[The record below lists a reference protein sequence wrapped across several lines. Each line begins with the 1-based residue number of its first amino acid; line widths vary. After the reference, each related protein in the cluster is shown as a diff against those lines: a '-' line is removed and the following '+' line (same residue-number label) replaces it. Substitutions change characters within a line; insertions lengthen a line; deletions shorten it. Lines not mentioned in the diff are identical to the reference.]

1 MRPIRVFIV
10 DDHPVVREGLRSL
23 LSSESD
29 MTVVGEASSVSEALH
44 GARETS
50 PDVVVLDIKLKDGD
64 GIDVCRKI
72 KAASPTTGVIM
83 LSAFWDDSL
92 IREALQVADGYLLKH
107 AERFD
112 LQDSIRRVARGEHT
126 LDSTLLGAVVSQFR
140 GEQAGGLD
148 PPAVSDQEVRLLQLV
163 AQGLTNREI
172 AARMYLS
179 PHTVKDYLSEV
190 MGKLGAKNRAE
201 AVLLATKRGLL

>member
-1 MRPIRVFIV
+1 MHPIRVFIV
-10 DDHPVVREGLRSL
+10 DDHPIVREGLRSL
-23 LSSESD
+23 LSTEDD
-29 MTVVGEASSVSEALH
+29 MTVVGEAGSAAEALR
-44 GARETS
+44 GANETS
-50 PDVVVLDIKLKDGD
+50 PDVVVLDIKLKDED

-72 KAASPTTGVIM
+72 KAACPGTGVIM

-112 LQDSIRRVARGEHT
+112 LQDSIRKVARGEAT
-126 LDSTLLGAVVSQFR
+126 LDSALLGAVVGQLREGRR
-140 GEQAGGLD
+140 GSPDAPLLSG
-148 PPAVSDQEVRLLQLV
+148 QEIRLLQLV

-172 AARMYLS
+172 AATMYLS
-179 PHTVKDYLSEV
+179 PHTVKDYLGKV
-190 MGKLGAKNRAE
+190 MGTLGARNRTE

>member
-23 LSSESD
+23 LSTEDD
-29 MTVVGEASSVSEALH
+29 MTIVGEAGSAVEALR
-44 GARETS
+44 GANETS

-64 GIDVCRKI
+64 GIEVCREI
-72 KAASPTTGVIM
+72 KATSPGTGVIM

-112 LQDSIRRVARGEHT
+112 LQDSIRKVARGEAT
-126 LDSTLLGAVVSQFR
+126 LDSTLLGAVVSQLR
-140 GEQAGGLD
+140 EGHPG
-148 PPAVSDQEVRLLQLV
+148 PSDAPSLSGQEIRLLQLV

>member
-10 DDHPVVREGLRSL
+10 DDHPVVRERLRSL

-29 MTVVGEASSVSEALH
+29 MTVVGEAGSVSEALH
-44 GARETS
+44 GTRETS

-126 LDSTLLGAVVSQFR
+126 LDSTLLGAVGSQFR
-140 GEQAGGLD
+140 
-148 PPAVSDQEVRLLQLV
+148 
-163 AQGLTNREI
+163 
-172 AARMYLS
+172 
-179 PHTVKDYLSEV
+179 
-190 MGKLGAKNRAE
+190 
-201 AVLLATKRGLL
+201 